1 MVKNEASR
9 IFNGKYTV
17 QNRLT
22 GEHRTFQI
30 RTQKEDAT
38 FAPGKRILSLLTGSN
53 NESDYTGFAFVTEE
67 GVNVWSSK
75 RGGDYEKYAALL
87 WSLTQDGGL
96 SVYAARYS
104 LMVEGRCIVCNRA
117 LTTPESIRT
126 GIGPVCD
133 GRNTEKA
140 EEAMPDAC
148 GHEEC
153 DGEPCFQKAENRVAE
168 HTPPAGS
175 WAATARMMAMIGG
188 GNDGVD
194 WDAWK
199 DEMKE
204 QG

>member
-1 MVKNEASR
+1 MVKNEVSR

-17 QNRLT
+17 QNRVT

-30 RTQKEDAT
+30 KTQKEDAS

-67 GVNVWSSK
+67 GINVWSSK
-75 RGGDYEKYAALL
+75 RGGDFDKYANLL

-96 SVYAARYS
+96 SVFATRYS

-117 LTTPESIRT
+117 LTTPESILT

-133 GRNTEKA
+133 GRKAGEA
-140 EEAMPDAC
+140 EEEASDAC

-153 DGEPCFQKAENRVAE
+153 DGEPCMQKQAQYA
-168 HTPPAGS
+168 PAAGS
-175 WAATARMMAMIGG
+175 WASVAQMMATLGG
-188 GNDGVD
+188 GNDGMD

-204 QG
+204 SGGY